1 MIEIKIENI
10 HNPRFEK
17 MNLQLDICYQFLVN
31 PTKEIMIYTGPS
43 SPLDNP
49 FYQTATSPLEA
60 VKRFREQVWADIE
73 YFQKYEMVTPLL
85 LKIAEISEIL
95 DTGKYG
101 DNEVKQLT
109 LLTHAKQ
116 PETDH
121 AQVIGKAAIWLIP
134 KSEKIITSRNEKLK
148 SQKADF

>member
-43 SPLDNP
+43 SPLNNP
-49 FYQTATSPLEA
+49 FYVTATSPLEA

-85 LKIAEISEIL
+85 LKIAEISKIL

-101 DNEVKQLT
+101 DSEVEQLT
-109 LLTHAKQ
+109 LITHAKQ

-134 KSEKIITSRNEKLK
+134 KSKKILAKFREKFESEK
-148 SQKADF
+148 AHY

>member
-49 FYQTATSPLEA
+49 FYVTATSPLEA